1 MVQAIV
7 TAQNVRVK
15 AIIVLQRSVSTD
27 VRADLRSS
35 FFVAGAVKTL
45 LPALQLPYWHHE
57 GYRTAVTCLLA
68 FAHWPLRAGC
78 GHLVWE
84 GLQTRV

>member
-1 MVQAIV
+1 MDALTV
-7 TAQNVRVK
+7 TFK
-15 AIIVLQRSVSTD
+15 AIIVLQRSVSTY
-27 VRADLRSS
+27 VRAGLRSS
-35 FFVAGAVKTL
+35 FFAAGAVKTL
-45 LPALQLPYWHHE
+45 LSALQLPYLHHE

-68 FAHWPLRAGC
+68 SARWPLRAGC